1 MNNILDYIAWRG
13 DVPFELS
20 PFNEVDSL
28 ILSQLSYLD
37 FANLVDENFSDQVL
51 LSKVAYSFTNASD
64 LDQRTEDLALVNKS
78 TVQLLIAA
86 GNSRRFGNIKVCAY
100 VKSTDHAKEEQFAA
114 ITFLLDKKLNY
125 LAFRGTDGSLVG
137 WKEDC
142 NMAFMSPVPAQQS
155 SVEYMTAACA
165 VLKGDIILGGHSK
178 GGNLAVYASAFCLP
192 KDQKRIK
199 AIYNYDGPGFER
211 TIVEKEEFQTI
222 LPLICTYM
230 PQSSVVGIL
239 FEHYETCVVVESS
252 KNVGVFQHDPFTWF
266 VYGTAFVTVGGLT
279 TDSIFID
286 LTVKHWLEQLD
297 KDRREQFIDTLFEV
311 LNATHA
317 ETLTDLSDSWVKN
330 ARLIIKAL
338 AHIEPETREAVLQ
351 TFHLLFKTAQ
361 TTVPTIVELSPHF
374 KNLLS

>member
-1 MNNILDYIAWRG
+1 MNNILDYICWRG
-13 DVPFELS
+13 DVPLEVS
-20 PFNEVDSL
+20 PFNEIDSL

-37 FANLVDENFSDQVL
+37 FNNLLDENFLNPIPLSEVAVNFANSSDFEKRSENL
-51 LSKVAYSFTNASD
+51 G
-64 LDQRTEDLALVNKS
+64 LVNKS
-78 TVQLLIAA
+78 TIQLLIAA
-86 GNSRRFGNIKVCAY
+86 GNSVRFGNIKMCAY
-100 VKSTDHAKEEQFAA
+100 IKSTDFSKEEQFCAVS
-114 ITFLLDKKLNY
+114 FVLNKKQNY

-137 WKEDC
+137 WKEDF

-155 SVEYMTAACA
+155 AVEYMNNACQT
-165 VLKGDIILGGHSK
+165 LKGEIILGGHSK
-178 GGNLAVYASAFCLP
+178 GGNLAIYASAFCLP
-192 KDQKRIK
+192 KNQKRIK
-199 AIYNYDGPGFER
+199 SIFNYDGPGFER
-211 TIVEKEEFQTI
+211 TILEKPEFQAI

-239 FEHYETCVVVESS
+239 FEHYENCVLVESS

-266 VYGTAFVTVGGLT
+266 VYGNAFVTVDSLT
-279 TDSIFID
+279 TDSIFINI
-286 LTVKHWLEQLD
+286 TIKKWLEQLD
-297 KDRREQFIDTLFEV
+297 KSKREQFIDTLFEV
-311 LNATHA
+311 LNATHV
-317 ETLTDLSDSWVKN
+317 ETLSDLSDSWVKN